1 MQIHFPVCL
10 AVCSANHREL
20 RFRENPLSVVILF
33 FLAAPSMPVA
43 FQSVEIFPADGIGK
57 GIFIF
62 QESVRLWLADR
73 LGNYLFRF
81 TSNCMSEILVNFCE
95 THRVVIRK
103 VYMFFEKNYFNVYL
117 RGGLKIIR
125 NL

>member
-62 QESVRLWLADR
+62 QESFVSGSLIVLEIIYFDLLAIVSLKSWLTFVK
-73 LGNYLFRF
+73 LIVL
-81 TSNCMSEILVNFCE
+81 
-95 THRVVIRK
+95 
-103 VYMFFEKNYFNVYL
+103 
-117 RGGLKIIR
+117 
-125 NL
+125 